1 MEKIVPL
8 WPIGYK
14 ERAEA
19 SFVPYLKDLNFKI
32 FNWIQALNDFIVVF
46 TLKYS
51 TYTGDSI
58 QQHKMK

>member
-8 WPIGYK
+8 WPIGYE

-32 FNWIQALNDFIVVF
+32 FNWIQALNVF
-46 TLKYS
+46 YCS
-51 TYTGDSI
+51 VYIEI
-58 QQHKMK
+58 QYLYRRFNTTT